1 MKVEREELDNC
12 QVQLRVEAEPE
23 EVEQSLQRAVR
34 RVSSRTIVPGFRRGK
49 APPTMV
55 ERFVGREVLFEE
67 ALQDLVPRLTR
78 QAIEEQQLRAV
89 GDPEIE
95 VAEREPVIFT
105 ARIPVEPRVELAGYR
120 AFRFPKEPVIVE
132 EERVESVLESLRE
145 QQATWQPVDR
155 PLRFKDLVTVD
166 YAGIIDGSPY
176 LERQDYT
183 FVMEQGDP
191 HPAPGFAEYLEGAEK
206 GIERSFDLKLPDDFP
221 LSDAAGRTCHFQATV
236 REVKEKLMPP
246 LDDDFAKGVGQ
257 YENIQA
263 LEDRVRADLRERAE
277 AAARR
282 QIEEN
287 VMKALVEGSRIEMPP
302 QLVEH
307 EVDHLIEQEQEEL
320 RRRRERLEDYLQSL
334 RKSPEEWREELRPV
348 ARQRLSLAYALEKV
362 AEAEGLSVADE
373 ELEQEIERV
382 VASSGDDADRVR
394 RLYTAPALRDGARS
408 HLLRRRVVDRLVDLA
423 TGAEESVAPAS

>member
-1 MKVEREELDNC
+1 MKVEREELGNC

-34 RVSSRTIVPGFRRGK
+34 RVSNRTIIPGFRRGK
-49 APPTMV
+49 APPMMV
-55 ERFVGREVLFEE
+55 ERFVGREALFEE

-105 ARIPVEPRVELAGYR
+105 ATIPVEPRVELAEYR
-120 AFRFPKEPVIVE
+120 AFRFPKEPLIVE
-132 EERVESVLESLRE
+132 EERVEAVLENLRE

-155 PLRFKDLVTVD
+155 PVRFKDLVTVD

-176 LERQDYT
+176 LERPDFT

-206 GIERSFDLKLPDDFP
+206 GIERAFDLKLPDDFP
-221 LSDAAGRTCHFQATV
+221 LSDAAGRTCHFQTTV
-236 REVKEKLMPP
+236 REVKERILPP

-257 YENIQA
+257 YENAQA
-263 LEDRVRADLRERAE
+263 LEDHVRADLRERAE
-277 AAARR
+277 AAAK
-282 QIEEN
+282 QQLEEN

-334 RKSPEEWREELRPV
+334 RKTPDEWRDELRPV

-362 AEAEGLSVADE
+362 GEAEGLSVDDAELDE
-373 ELEQEIERV
+373 EIQRV
-382 VASSGDDADRVR
+382 AAAAGDDADRVLQ
-394 RLYTAPALRDGARS
+394 LYASPALRDGARS
-408 HLLRRRVVDRLVDLA
+408 RLLRRRVVERLVDLA
-423 TGAEESVAPAS
+423 TGAEENVAPAS